1 MITTG
6 NKRLVILKQS
16 GGAGSRRNTVDVEFK
31 ERDPSHR
38 RNTIDLT
45 FKDAKRHRIRAN
57 TLELKVNGEVM
68 KDTADDSPSAPRFS
82 NALAVKS
89 YESTNGNGSAAHSSS
104 TENHRNPPIDNTQEW
119 SAFNPKRQ
127 FYLLK
132 AIFVILCLIDIMHWA
147 YLLRDDTVENP
158 NTWRFYKKFQSF
170 DVYYLVARMF
180 GDIFTCV
187 LGLGA
192 AMWTRKPILTLP
204 CTMIQML
211 FLLIRT
217 VVWTVRV
224 YNKAFIRLHATT
236 EDRTFVALEF
246 ILPAVWALLSVL
258 IVRTLK
264 QLRSYEQLHGYAHPP
279 VIVLTV
285 KNDDND
291 ESVQIEIV

>member
-1 MITTG
+1 MGGRITTG

-211 FLLIRT
+211 FLLIR
-217 VVWTVRV
+217 
-224 YNKAFIRLHATT
+224 Y
-236 EDRTFVALEF
+236 
-246 ILPAVWALLSVL
+246 VL
-258 IVRTLK
+258 RF
-264 QLRSYEQLHGYAHPP
+264 
-279 VIVLTV
+279 
-285 KNDDND
+285 
-291 ESVQIEIV
+291 